1 MNFIMMAYNLM
12 SLFRQ
17 VVIGTKVQ
25 NFLKTLRY
33 KVFSIAGYIENADK
47 ERVFKLNLM
56 STRRTAFEGLWGKYQ
71 NISTPILISLDP

>member
-1 MNFIMMAYNLM
+1 MMAYNLM

-17 VVIGTKVQ
+17 VVIGTKIQ

-33 KVFSIAGYIENADK
+33 KVFSIAGYIENTDK
-47 ERVFKLNLM
+47 ERVLKLNLK